1 MKRSNTLIWL
11 SILVAILAGIYASVG
26 LFSQGGDGPFT
37 FTTLHGTTT
46 EIYGLG
52 IYRNDSAFKAPIL
65 RGTDAVTLFACVPA
79 LLVAIFLY
87 RRGSLR
93 GGLFITSMLAYFL
106 YNSASLGFGAAY
118 NELLLVYIACFSASL
133 FAFILACTSIDLDM
147 LTERT
152 SSKFPR
158 RGVAT
163 FLFFAGSSLLV
174 WIMDILAALAQ
185 GTFPV
190 NLGPYTTEATYVID
204 LGLILPTAYLAGIL
218 VLRRKP
224 LGMLLASILITVNVS
239 IGLVVASQSI
249 MQALDGIILSP
260 AEYAAYVAPF
270 VTLSIIAVWVIVL
283 IFRNISDSGPGHS
296 I

>member
-11 SILVAILAGIYASVG
+11 SILVALLAGVYATVG

-37 FTTLHGTTT
+37 FTTLHGRTT
-46 EIYGLG
+46 EMYGLG

-65 RGTDAVTLFACVPA
+65 RGTDAVTLFVCVPA

-87 RRGSLR
+87 RRDSLR
-93 GGLFITSMLAYFL
+93 GGLFLTSMLAYFL

-118 NELLLVYIACFSASL
+118 NELLLVYIASFSACL

-147 LTERT
+147 LAERT

-158 RGVAT
+158 RGVAI
-163 FLFFAGSSLLV
+163 FLFFAGLSLVV
-174 WIMDILAALAQ
+174 WILDILGALVD
-185 GTFPV
+185 GTFPI

-204 LGLILPTAYLAGIL
+204 LGVILPTAYLAGIL
-218 VLRRKP
+218 VLRRQP
-224 LGMLLASILITVNVS
+224 LGTLLASILITVNVS
-239 IGLVVASQSI
+239 IGLVVASQSL

-270 VTLSIIAVWVIVL
+270 VTLSIVATWIIVL
-283 IFRNISDSGPGHS
+283 IFRNIFDLEPGYS

>member
-11 SILVAILAGIYASVG
+11 SILVALLAGVYATVG

-37 FTTLHGTTT
+37 FTTLHGRTT
-46 EIYGLG
+46 EMYGLG

-65 RGTDAVTLFACVPA
+65 RGTDAVTLFVCVPA

-87 RRGSLR
+87 RRDSLR
-93 GGLFITSMLAYFL
+93 GGLFLTSMLAYFL

-118 NELLLVYIACFSASL
+118 NELLLVYIASFSSSL
-133 FAFILACTSIDLDM
+133 FAFILACTSIDLDT
-147 LTERT
+147 LAERT

-158 RGVAT
+158 RGVAI
-163 FLFFAGSSLLV
+163 FLFFAGLSLVV
-174 WIMDILAALAQ
+174 WILDILGALVD
-185 GTFPV
+185 GTFPI

-204 LGLILPTAYLAGIL
+204 LGVILPTAYLAGIL
-218 VLRRKP
+218 VLRHKP
-224 LGMLLASILITVNVS
+224 LGTLLASILITVNVS
-239 IGLVVASQSI
+239 IGLVVASQSL

-260 AEYAAYVAPF
+260 TEYAAYVAPF
-270 VTLSIIAVWVIVL
+270 VTLSIVATWIIVL
-283 IFRNISDSGPGHS
+283 IFRNISDLESGYS